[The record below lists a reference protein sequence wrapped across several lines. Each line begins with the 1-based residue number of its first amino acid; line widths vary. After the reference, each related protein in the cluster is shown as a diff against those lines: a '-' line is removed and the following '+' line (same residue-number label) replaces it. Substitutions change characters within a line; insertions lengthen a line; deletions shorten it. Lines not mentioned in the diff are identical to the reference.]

1 MLSMEN
7 GCEKFE
13 SIKSPEVDEEEGEIL
28 EDGEIEDAGIT
39 EEVPDQEEEP
49 QEVEEQNVDANDEED
64 ESDSDEK
71 KKHKRQHHKRK
82 RRKHDDRKSE
92 EKRSRHKKRKG
103 EEHNDDGEESPSSR
117 KKKKRKKHGRKERE
131 STSPEMETETK
142 QTGSES
148 PPLPSEQNMYAYNY
162 DAYGDAYYNQA
173 SEYQDPS
180 AEYPYTEG
188 YQQQTVDYSS
198 GSNSYYSDFESH
210 LAQYQT
216 YKKNNAEGKNGE
228 KTSDKYPS
236 DEDNYYSGGYNET
249 SRRRRRH
256 NESRST
262 QRSSRTNS
270 SYEERRSKRPN
281 KIRGVTSSAHSNNE
295 ERPVCKFFRE
305 GHCTKGDKCGF
316 SHHKAS
322 HRSRREYSK
331 PKKVMELC
339 QYYASGVCVHGDN
352 CNYMHEDFPCK
363 YFHSGT
369 QCYNGDS
376 CKFSHE
382 PATPAT
388 EEIIKKLQSA
398 YSSVDDSEEIKALEK
413 AGIKPL
419 QKPPPG
425 VGLLPTP
432 PINMLIQPQGS
443 NPPKQ
448 MPHMRKHP
456 IPSLFDIT
464 VAPSAELQQRI
475 NNNAVPSLSMT
486 DDELSAHQA
495 ALGIQL
501 EPFHAGKGLLPL
513 PNMGNP
519 HVPPPM
525 VQYPP
530 PGLLGG
536 HPKGI
541 RGLQQPQQ
549 QGSNE
554 WEDNEMY
561 EDYYDENQQDVNMGD
576 DSIPD
581 QQKHDYNH
589 GDVHDIHDNDEKT
602 DEDVIRMDDHDV
614 IKEQPT
620 QAPSFLPAKQKALF
634 MRIHQKRNLSTE
646 GKTNEPSTE
655 GSSGLGSTRS
665 TWNYSSDEDE
675 NKNFS
680 RDPRKPDPSSS
691 VQSILEM
698 ISNKKNQNLS
708 NIDAKLLS
716 KVAGVINMTTS
727 SGSTKTSDYITSST
741 TMMSPPRQPHPRKE
755 RKSSS
760 EASPRAPSLRRR
772 LSTSELNKDPVT
784 IPLVVKQ
791 SSDSMHAEHPDPRM
805 TLSRLFGQKRREFTA
820 PLPGFYSEELMLSAS
835 GKLPGLKITV
845 SSDNSKKRTSDPRL
859 NQPTSRPKASDPRS
873 KGKLNDPRLRG
884 RALSAVKTD
893 PIPPKPSIPVQP
905 SALLSKPPTSGIPS
919 LPELNLD
926 FANISEKSKSPPLK
940 SPKRLSP
947 IAKMPTLSRASVTSQ
962 NKPLSNDESAVIEE
976 SSKEDEEP
984 TIAPYDPRFITAGST
999 NKTSTASNRS
1009 PYEPRVLT
1017 SQANIPPLFD
1027 PRATPP
1033 ELVKHM
1039 PLPKLTPAPGYAG
1052 KLPNLNGVKGDLP
1065 SGEQQDF

>member
-198 GSNSYYSDFESH
+198 
-210 LAQYQT
+210 
-216 YKKNNAEGKNGE
+216 
-228 KTSDKYPS
+228 
-236 DEDNYYSGGYNET
+236 
-249 SRRRRRH
+249 
-256 NESRST
+256 
-262 QRSSRTNS
+262 
-270 SYEERRSKRPN
+270 ERRSKRPN

-352 CNYMHEDFPCK
+352 CNYMHDILFFPCK

-388 EEIIKKLQSA
+388 EEIIKKVHLVQSA

-432 PINMLIQPQGS
+432 PT
-443 NPPKQ
+443 
-448 MPHMRKHP
+448 
-456 IPSLFDIT
+456 SLFDIT